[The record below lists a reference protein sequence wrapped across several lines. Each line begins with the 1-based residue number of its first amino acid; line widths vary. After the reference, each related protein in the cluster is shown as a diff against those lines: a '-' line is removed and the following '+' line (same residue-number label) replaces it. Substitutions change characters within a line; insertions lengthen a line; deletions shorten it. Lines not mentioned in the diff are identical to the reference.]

1 MTILEDRIEIDMA
14 DENTRRLDEW
24 FERLERM
31 PVPEGFRVE
40 IVGGNVH
47 VTPQR
52 NTHRQIIRQI
62 LWAVEDRFGRN
73 AKVFSDVRI
82 DFPGHENGFCPDVAL
97 RHRFGKGVRVF

>member
-1 MTILEDRIEIDMA
+1 MTVLEDRIEMA
-14 DENTRRLDEW
+14 DADANTEALDEW
-24 FERLERM
+24 FRRLERM

-73 AKVFSDVRI
+73 AKVRVAGTDLVDVVR
-82 DFPGHENGFCPDVAL
+82 PAL
-97 RHRFGKGVRVF
+97 LDDL